1 MPFGASYWWAS
12 FVVAGACQGAHSREM
27 MGSEGSDEEGA
38 AEDEEEFGPLWEEFM
53 EYMNERNDGDLFP
66 GETVEGVY
74 EQWLVQ
80 KRLKEAQDKGRRAV
94 ESAKRHADRASRQL
108 QKQVRPTSHEC

>member
-1 MPFGASYWWAS
+1 
-12 FVVAGACQGAHSREM
+12 M
-27 MGSEGSDEEGA
+27 MGSEGSDEEGMD
-38 AEDEEEFGPLWEEFM
+38 EDDEEEFGPLWEEFM

-74 EQWLVQ
+74 EQWLMQ
-80 KRLKEAQDKGRRAV
+80 KRVKEAQDKGRRAV

-108 QKQVRPTSHEC
+108 TKQLAGLSDHSSMTEVILWSG